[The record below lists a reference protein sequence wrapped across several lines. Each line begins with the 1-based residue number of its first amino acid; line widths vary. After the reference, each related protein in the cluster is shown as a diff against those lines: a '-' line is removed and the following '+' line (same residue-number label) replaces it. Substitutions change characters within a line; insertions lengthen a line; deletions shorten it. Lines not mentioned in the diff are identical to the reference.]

1 MNFKPDPPTVDFE
14 KSPFI
19 VIWEMTRSCALRC
32 VHCRA
37 EAINERNPG
46 ELTTE
51 QAFLL
56 LDEIRRFGTPPPVSS
71 RHLTGQIA
79 LQSQETGGG
88 GKPLVVFTGGDPL
101 RRPDAKEIVDYG
113 TRIGLRV
120 AMTPSGTAEVTLKD
134 LEELRANG
142 LARLAV
148 SLDGSTPFL
157 HDGFR
162 GVQGSFGWTMNII
175 RQADKIG
182 LPVQINTTISKHNIE
197 DLDELCFLMED
208 LRIVLWSVF
217 FLVPVGR
224 GKLEDE
230 IGGYEYERVFNRMAH
245 LSNRV
250 SFDIKSTE
258 APHYRRVLVQKMV
271 KKRPS
276 DVDRA
281 PMGATPPPACDDRL
295 RDRPMYMGQAG
306 GGVNDGKGFV
316 FVSHTGEIYPSGFLP
331 ISAGN
336 VKKDSL
342 VDVYRNSNLFKTLRD
357 YSKLKGKCGVCEY
370 KAICGG
376 SRARAFA
383 VCGDMMAPEPF
394 CVHVPKGY
402 KISKEE
408 MEFWKPKKEEMPIG

>member
-1 MNFKPDPPTVDFE
+1 MNLTSNLLTIDFE
-14 KSPFI
+14 QNPFI
-19 VIWEMTRSCALRC
+19 VIWETTRACALKC
-32 VHCRA
+32 THCRA
-37 EAINERNPG
+37 EAIDHRNPG

-56 LDEIRRFGTPPPVSS
+56 LDEIRRFG
-71 RHLTGQIA
+71 
-79 LQSQETGGG
+79 
-88 GKPLVVFTGGDPL
+88 KPLVVLTGGDPL

-113 TRIGLRV
+113 TRIGLHV
-120 AMTPSGTAEVTLKD
+120 AMTPSGTAEVTPKD
-134 LEELRANG
+134 LEDLRANG

-148 SLDGSTPFL
+148 SLDGSSSFL

-162 GVQGSFGWTMNII
+162 GVPGSFEWTMNII
-175 RQADKIG
+175 RWANKID
-182 LPVQINTTISKHNIE
+182 LPIQINTTISKHNIE

-230 IGGYEYERVFNRMAH
+230 IGGCEYERVFNRMAH
-245 LSNRV
+245 LSDHV
-250 SFDIKSTE
+250 SFDVKSTE
-258 APHYRRVLVQKMV
+258 APHYRRVLVQKMI
-271 KKRPS
+271 RQQLPS
-276 DVDRA
+276 FEKMRTETVSKCDRMDVGRA
-281 PMGATPPPACDDRL
+281 PM
-295 RDRPMYMGQAG
+295 
-306 GGVNDGKGFV
+306 GVNDGKGFV
-316 FVSHTGEIYPSGFLP
+316 FVSHVGEIYPSGFLP

-342 VDVYRNSNLFKTLRD
+342 VEVYRNSTIFKTLRN
-357 YSKLKGKCGVCEY
+357 YSKLKGKCGACEY

-383 VCGDMMAPEPF
+383 VYGDMMAPEPF

-402 KISKEE
+402 EINEE
-408 MEFWKPKKEEMPIG
+408 ETKFWKTEKLKS